1 MERAGSTTTAAR
13 PSFSGGLYLTTY
25 NPASSDES
33 AVRRNASFLP
43 IFHDGQ
49 AHIGLT
55 LPAALTGPLRGGSR
69 SGIFVKLAPEAQ

>member
-33 AVRRNASFLP
+33 AVRRSASLHSDF
-43 IFHDGQ
+43 
-49 AHIGLT
+49 
-55 LPAALTGPLRGGSR
+55 S
-69 SGIFVKLAPEAQ
+69 

>member
-25 NPASSDES
+25 DPASSDES
-33 AVRRNASFLP
+33 AVRL

-55 LPAALTGPLRGGSR
+55 HPAALTGPLRGGADQES
-69 SGIFVKLAPEAQ
+69 L